1 MKNMNLF
8 PAIDIIGR
16 KVVRLTQGSYED
28 VTVYN
33 DSPVD
38 VAKSFEACGASCLH
52 VVDLD
57 GAKDGELSNFD
68 VIRQVIAETG
78 RLVEVGGGIRDEARI
93 ARYLEAGVG
102 RVILGSVAV
111 EKPEFVTEM
120 AARYGDRIAV
130 GVDARDGF
138 VAIHGW
144 KTVSDVP
151 SVDFCRRLRD
161 NGVKTVIYTDI
172 SKDGAMSGTN
182 LEIYRT
188 LVTIEGLDIVAS
200 GGITYYEELDALAE
214 MGAAGAILGKSL
226 YTGALDLKT
235 ALARVKE
242 GR

>member
-1 MKNMNLF
+1 MKLF
-8 PAIDIIGR
+8 PAIDIIGQ
-16 KVVRLTQGSYED
+16 KVVRLTQGSYDD

-33 DSPVD
+33 DSPVA
-38 VAKSFEACGASCLH
+38 VAKSFEECGAICLH

-78 RLVEVGGGIRDEARI
+78 LFVEVGGGIRDEARI
-93 ARYLEAGVG
+93 SRYLEAGVG

-120 AARYGDRIAV
+120 AARYGDKIAV

-151 SVDFCRRLRD
+151 SVDFCRKLRD

-182 LEIYRT
+182 LDIYRT
-188 LVTIEGLDIVAS
+188 LVTIDGLDIVAS

-235 ALARVKE
+235 ALERVRE

>member
-1 MKNMNLF
+1 MKG
-8 PAIDIIGR
+8 I
-16 KVVRLTQGSYED
+16 
-28 VTVYN
+28 
-33 DSPVD
+33 
-38 VAKSFEACGASCLH
+38 
-52 VVDLD
+52 
-57 GAKDGELSNFD
+57 ELSEAFYNEYGRAMLENFPHLAD
-68 VIRQVIAETG
+68 
-78 RLVEVGGGIRDEARI
+78 
-93 ARYLEAGVG
+93 
-102 RVILGSVAV
+102 
-111 EKPEFVTEM
+111 K
-120 AARYGDRIAV
+120 IAV

-151 SVDFCRRLRD
+151 SVDFCRKLRD

-182 LEIYRT
+182 LDIYRT
-188 LVTIEGLDIVAS
+188 LVTIDGLDIVAS

-235 ALARVKE
+235 ALERVRE

>member
-78 RLVEVGGGIRDEARI
+78 LYVEVGGGIRDEARI